1 MSLIDHKLGQLS
13 LNIILINTDEQKQ
26 VLTLIIYEWDS

>member
-1 MSLIDHKLGQLS
+1 MSLIDHKLGQLG